1 MKVIATQAFRY
12 GGKDYPVNAE
22 IDMPDKHAR
31 IFTATRHVTA
41 ADGVPGD
48 DSGATA
54 TELGHPRRRGRYR
67 RRDMR
72 ADASDGDGV

>member
-22 IDMPDKHAR
+22 IDMPAKHAR

-41 ADGVPGD
+41 ADGMPDD

-54 TELGHPRRRGRYR
+54 PKPLRRRGRYR

-72 ADASDGDGV
+72 ADASDGDGA